1 MRTLPTLLGLALC
14 VSVTATP
21 CDPVK
26 GTGEVVKRT
35 ITVDAIHGIK
45 VMGSMDVILT
55 QAATQSIEI
64 EAQANIADLVST
76 TVRNGIWYL
85 DTEKSYSTNKDF
97 IVRISVPNI
106 DLVHIDGS
114 GDVKAMSRFTGDDVE
129 LGIAGSGDMTME
141 YAAKNIEASI
151 SGSGTIRLSGECTA
165 LKAAIAGSGDVIAT
179 KLNAARADAAIAG
192 SGDISLTALESLH
205 ASIAGSGNVTYKGKP
220 TAIHKDVVGS
230 GEVRT
235 MESSAY

>member
-14 VSVTATP
+14 VTVNAAP

-64 EAQANIADLVST
+64 EAQANLIDLVST

-85 DTEKSYSTNKDF
+85 DTEKSYSTSKDF
-97 IVRISVPNI
+97 VVRISAPNI

-114 GDVKAMSRFTGDDVE
+114 GDVKAMSRFSGDDVE
-129 LGIAGSGDMTME
+129 LGIAGSGNMTME
-141 YAAKNIEASI
+141 YVAKNIEASI

-179 KLNAARADAAIAG
+179 KLNSATAEVAIAG
-192 SGDISLTALESLH
+192 SGDISLTAQESLH
-205 ASIAGSGNVTYKGKP
+205 ASIAGSGNVTYTGKP
-220 TAIHKDVVGS
+220 TSVHKDVVGS

-235 MESSAY
+235 MQSSAY

>member
-14 VSVTATP
+14 VTVNAAP

-64 EAQANIADLVST
+64 EAQANLIDLVST

-85 DTEKSYSTNKDF
+85 DTEKSYSTSKDF
-97 IVRISVPNI
+97 VVRISAPNI

-114 GDVKAMSRFTGDDVE
+114 GDVKAMSRFSGDDVE
-129 LGIAGSGDMTME
+129 LGIAGSGNMTME
-141 YAAKNIEASI
+141 YVAKNIEASI
-151 SGSGTIRLSGECTA
+151 SGSGSIRVSGECTS
-165 LKAAIAGSGDVIAT
+165 LKAAIAGSGDLIAT
-179 KLNAARADAAIAG
+179 KLNSATAEVAIAG
-192 SGDISLTALESLH
+192 SGDISLTAQESLH
-205 ASIAGSGNVTYKGKP
+205 ASIAGSGNVTYTGKP
-220 TAIHKDVVGS
+220 TSIHKDVVGS

-235 MESSAY
+235 MQSSAY

>member
-1 MRTLPTLLGLALC
+1 MHTLTILLGLLLTTFVPA
-14 VSVTATP
+14 AE

-55 QAATQSIEI
+55 QAATRSIEI
-64 EAQANIADLVST
+64 EAQANIAELVST

-85 DTEKSYSTNKDF
+85 DTDKSYNTNKDF

-114 GDVKAMSRFTGDDVE
+114 GDVKAMSRFTGNEVD
-129 LGIAGSGDMTME
+129 LCIAGSGDMTMD
-141 YAAKNIEASI
+141 YAAKHIEASI
-151 SGSGTIRLSGECTA
+151 SGSGSIRLSGTCEE
-165 LKAAIAGSGDVIAT
+165 LKASIAGSGDVIAT
-179 KLNAARADAAIAG
+179 KLNAARADVAIAG
-192 SGDISLTALESLH
+192 SGDISLTAQETLH
-205 ASIAGSGNVTYKGKP
+205 ASIAGSGNVTYKGSP
-220 TAIHKDVVGS
+220 RAIHKNIAGS
-230 GEVRT
+230 GEVRALA
-235 MESSAY
+235 SVAY

>member
-14 VSVTATP
+14 VTVNAAP

-64 EAQANIADLVST
+64 EAQANLIDLVST

-85 DTEKSYSTNKDF
+85 DTEKSYSTSKDF
-97 IVRISVPNI
+97 VVRISAPNI

-114 GDVKAMSRFTGDDVE
+114 GDVKAMSRFSGDDVE
-129 LGIAGSGDMTME
+129 LGIAGSGNMTME
-141 YAAKNIEASI
+141 YAAKSIEASI

-165 LKAAIAGSGDVIAT
+165 LKAAIAGSGDLIAT
-179 KLNAARADAAIAG
+179 KLNAGSAEAAIAG
-192 SGDISLTALESLH
+192 SGDISLTAQESLH
-205 ASIAGSGNVTYKGKP
+205 ASIAGSGNVTYTGKP
-220 TAIHKDVVGS
+220 TSIHKDVVGS

-235 MESSAY
+235 MQSSAY